1 MKTAYNLWR
10 DLHRQARLLPLAV
23 LILTALPLA
32 AQVPSLINYQGRLTD
47 SSGSPVSGERMMEV
61 RVYDAPEGGNLT
73 YSDYI
78 GSVMVT
84 DGIYS
89 FRFGSNGAGIAAALT
104 GQDYLALSMNGIEET
119 TRTRLLAVP
128 YAIKSADAQAT
139 IAVLAS
145 TGLITPNFS
154 PEMISVMGGSMPGN
168 SAFAGQAVDSFL
180 IGKYEVTFG
189 EWLEVK
195 NWAILNGYDLDIA
208 GSGTSSQNPVTS
220 VSWYDVVKWCN
231 AKSEKEG
238 LTPAYNL
245 EGSVYRTGASI
256 PTLDATANG
265 YRLPREVEWEWAAHG
280 GSSSAG
286 YIYSGSNDATA
297 VAWYSGTAGVGT
309 KAVGTK
315 LANELGIFD
324 MSGNVWEWCEDIT
337 ENSHFIRGGSFSD
350 NIGLDVFVDT
360 RYWPPSDTAYNNIG
374 FRLARNSQANQSSY
388 YNGSGTL
395 SGTLNVSSSSGLM
408 HSGSGVLTLS
418 SGSLVYNNGTIVL
431 GNGTSGLSKVGAGT
445 LLLGNQSSSY
455 SGSGTLSNG
464 VLNVSSSSSYW
475 INTIFEFWNGL
486 IAVGNDTILLGD
498 AGSLGGTSGQSLPT
512 QDGTQSHATP
522 PRPTP
527 VMDPN

>member
-10 DLHRQARLLPLAV
+10 DLLRQVRLFPLAALIFTTLPL
-23 LILTALPLA
+23 T

-89 FRFGSNGAGIAAALT
+89 FRFGSNAEGIAAALT
-104 GQDYLALSMNGIEET
+104 GQDYLALSVNGIEET

-154 PEMISVMGGSMPGN
+154 PEMISVMGGFMPGN
-168 SAFAGQAVDSFL
+168 SAFAGQAVDSFQ

-195 NWAILNGYDLDIA
+195 NWAILNGYDLHIA

-220 VSWYDVVKWCN
+220 VNWYDVVKWCN

-245 EGSVYRTGASI
+245 DGSVYRTGASM

-280 GSSSAG
+280 GSSAAG
-286 YIYSGSNDATA
+286 YVYSGSNDATA

-324 MSGNVWEWCEDIT
+324 MSGNVWEWCEDST
-337 ENSHFIRGGSFSD
+337 ENAHFLRGGSFSE
-350 NIGLDVFVDT
+350 NIGLHPIADT
-360 RYWPPSDTAYNNIG
+360 RYWGPSGTAYNDTG
-374 FRLARNSQANQSSY
+374 FRLARNSQANQSSSSS
-388 YNGSGTL
+388 GSWTL
-395 SGTLNVSSSSGLM
+395 SG
-408 HSGSGVLTLS
+408 GVL
-418 SGSLVYNNGTIVL
+418 
-431 GNGTSGLSKVGAGT
+431 
-445 LLLGNQSSSY
+445 QF
-455 SGSGTLSNG
+455 
-464 VLNVSSSSSYW
+464 SSSSSYW
-475 INTIFEFWNGL
+475 SNTTFELWNGP
-486 IAVGNDTILLGD
+486 IVVGNDTILL
-498 AGSLGGTSGQSLPT
+498 SNGGTSGQSVPT
-512 QDGTQSHATP
+512 QDGTPTP

-527 VMDPN
+527 TPPSPVMDPN